1 MMRGTVPLLLA
12 SSLHAAVIGTAVHW
26 HAAGANHSPEHGS
39 TTLIA
44 AGSPTSVM
52 LVSASRSQAQAPQAQ
67 RRQAAPVAAMPSPEA
82 TPTPWESPIEPS
94 VEVSADTA
102 PDTSTEEVGEAAG
115 TASFTVVQEVYLP
128 RNELSLPPRPL
139 SLIDIGFPPHE
150 AVQERLEATLAVYID
165 ELGQVRKVEAVRGEL
180 PPALLESARNAFL
193 GAQFKA
199 GEQQGRAVKSFIHVA
214 VVFEETPVQNV
225 AASRAL
231 PMN

>member
-26 HAAGANHSPEHGS
+26 HAAGADHAIEHGP

-44 AGSPTSVM
+44 TGSPIAVT
-52 LVSASRSQAQAPQAQ
+52 LKPASRGQAEAPQPQ
-67 RRQAAPVAAMPSPEA
+67 RHQAAPVAAMPAPEA
-82 TPTPWESPIEPS
+82 TPTPWEPPIEPTAD
-94 VEVSADTA
+94 VSADTT
-102 PDTSTEEVGEAAG
+102 PDTSAEAMGEEAG
-115 TASFTVVQEVYLP
+115 TASFTAVQEVYLP

-139 SLIDIGFPPHE
+139 SLIDIGFPPQE